1 MNSEL
6 IKRIESVIEV
16 LRNILDEDT
25 MNEVMHYFDHGEYEM
40 SYEGLMIDAME
51 VSLKNISVDFVEM
64 KEIAIE
70 LRLDKDTVFDSEFW
84 TKFIE
89 WENRN

>member
-1 MNSEL
+1 
-6 IKRIESVIEV
+6 
-16 LRNILDEDT
+16 
-25 MNEVMHYFDHGEYEM
+25 
-40 SYEGLMIDAME
+40 ME